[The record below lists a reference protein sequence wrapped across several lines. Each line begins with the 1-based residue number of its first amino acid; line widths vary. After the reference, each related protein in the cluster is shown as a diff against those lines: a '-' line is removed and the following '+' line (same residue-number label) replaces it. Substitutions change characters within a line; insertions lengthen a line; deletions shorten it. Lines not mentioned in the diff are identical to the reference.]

1 LPHTELSSIYI
12 EQNSIEENPMI
23 QWAVVM
29 EDIETHTATIT
40 GEDHHNLIMQLY
52 EGDKVEVV

>member
-1 LPHTELSSIYI
+1 
-12 EQNSIEENPMI
+12 
-23 QWAVVM
+23 M

-40 GEDHHNLIMQLY
+40 GEDHHNLLMQLY

>member
-1 LPHTELSSIYI
+1 
-12 EQNSIEENPMI
+12 
-23 QWAVVM
+23 M

-40 GEDHHNLIMQLY
+40 GSEDHHNNLLMQLY